1 MLIVMSA
8 DLAAGRMQLNQAVLD
23 MHGTLTLDGRL
34 SSLRHTGLLPVPIAP
49 ANGVELYYE
58 ETGNPA
64 DPVILLIMGLGTQ
77 LIAWPDSF
85 VDGLAAR
92 GFRVIAFDNR
102 DIGLSTHL
110 HGAAAVNPVWAMLAS
125 RIGLRYRLAYELKD
139 MAADAVGLLDTLG
152 IAQAHIV
159 GASMGGMI
167 AQHIAAGWPDRV
179 LTLTSVMS
187 SSGARSLPGPTPALR
202 KLLMASRPANP
213 SREAAVAAGVEVLRA
228 ISYPDTA
235 RAEDAFEVM
244 AGRAFDRSYD
254 PIGARRQLLA
264 ILADRERVNRI
275 AAIAAP
281 TLVIHG
287 AADPLVPLANGQDTA
302 RRIPG
307 ARLEVI
313 DAMAHDLP
321 PSQVDTM
328 VDLIASH
335 AGGVGAISQAA

>member
-1 MLIVMSA
+1 M
-8 DLAAGRMQLNQAVLD
+8 
-23 MHGTLTLDGRL
+23 
-34 SSLRHTGLLPVPIAP
+34 PVPIVP

-58 ETGNPA
+58 ETGNPT
-64 DPVILLIMGLGTQ
+64 DPAILLVMGLGTQ
-77 LIAWPDSF
+77 LIAWPDPF
-85 VDGLAAR
+85 VEGLAAQ

-110 HGAAAVNPVWAMLAS
+110 HGATAVNPLWAMLAT
-125 RIGLRYRLAYELKD
+125 RFGLRFPLAYGLKD
-139 MAADAVGLLDTLG
+139 MAADAVGLLDALRIG
-152 IAQAHIV
+152 QAHVV

-179 LTLTSVMS
+179 LSLTSVMS
-187 SSGARSLPGPTPALR
+187 SSGAPGLPGPTPALR
-202 KLLMASRPANP
+202 KLLTASRPARP
-213 SREAAVAAGVEVLRA
+213 SREDAVAAGVEVLRA
-228 ISYPDTA
+228 ISYPDKA
-235 RAEDAFEVM
+235 RSPDTYEVM

-264 ILADRERVNRI
+264 ILADRDRATRI
-275 AAIAAP
+275 AAITAR

-287 AADPLVPLANGQDTA
+287 AADPLVPLANGEDTA

-307 ARLEVI
+307 ARLKVI

-328 VDLIASH
+328 VDLIAGH
-335 AGGVGAISQAA
+335 AGNVVAISQAA

>member
-1 MLIVMSA
+1 MPIV
-8 DLAAGRMQLNQAVLD
+8 
-23 MHGTLTLDGRL
+23 
-34 SSLRHTGLLPVPIAP
+34 P

-64 DPVILLIMGLGTQ
+64 DPTILLIMGLGTQ
-77 LIAWPDSF
+77 LIAWPDPF
-85 VDGLAAR
+85 VEGLAAQ

-110 HGAAAVNPVWAMLAS
+110 QGAPAVNPVWAMLAI
-125 RIGLRYRLAYELKD
+125 RFGLRFPLAYQLRD
-139 MAADAVGLLDTLG
+139 MAADAVGLLDALG
-152 IAQAHIV
+152 IGQAHVV

-167 AQHIAAGWPDRV
+167 AQHVAIGWPDRV
-179 LTLTSVMS
+179 LSLTSVMS
-187 SSGARSLPGPTPALR
+187 SSGARGLPGPTPALR
-202 KLLMASRPANP
+202 KLLMASRPAQP
-213 SREAAVAAGVEVLRA
+213 TREEAVAAGIKVLQA
-228 ISYPDTA
+228 ISYPDPA
-235 RAEDAFEVM
+235 RPAGAYEEM

-254 PIGARRQLLA
+254 PAGARRQLLA
-264 ILADRERVNRI
+264 IIADRDRVARL

-287 AADPLVPLANGQDTA
+287 AADPLVPLANGVDTA

-321 PSQVDTM
+321 PSQVAAM
-328 VDLIASH
+328 VDLIAGH
-335 AGGVGAISQAA
+335 AGGARTISRAA